1 MSTGNGLSGVDVF
14 SLPATRSFGLN
25 LNVTF

>member
-1 MSTGNGLSGVDVF
+1 MSTGNGLSGVDIF
-14 SLPATRSFGLN
+14 TQPATRNIGLN